1 MENPIK
7 MDDLGVPLFSE
18 TPKSP
23 LNNHGYFSMH
33 LEEHL
38 FASTEAVAIAAK
50 PRSAVPGV
58 EGVEKSQTPNGFHK
72 FVNKYR

>member
-1 MENPIK
+1 MFIMENPIK

-50 PRSAVPGV
+50 PQGQFPLGGDRKIPDPKRIPTNS
-58 EGVEKSQTPNGFHK
+58 
-72 FVNKYR
+72 